1 MTTKTE
7 FEYQKKLIDLEKK
20 ARLEVTNV
28 THEHRMKEIE
38 ADLKSRLAV
47 EASKHEKEME
57 RQRIRNADIQRSK
70 MNRY

>member
-1 MTTKTE
+1 MNKTE
-7 FEYQKKLIDLEKK
+7 FEYQKNLIELEKK

-47 EASKHEKEME
+47 EASKHDKEME